1 MHASLLTY
9 LITRSKKILTVTSQE
24 LTTLIMEEKTKFL
37 YRESKDVLL
46 FPPMFKEP
54 SFSYVSLI

>member
-9 LITRSKKILTVTSQE
+9 LINISKKILTVTSQE
-24 LTTLIMEEKTKFL
+24 LTTLIMEEKAKFL

-46 FPPMFKEP
+46 FPTH
-54 SFSYVSLI
+54 V